1 MELILW
7 LKSIPV
13 EMFNVY
19 YHTGFPNDTA
29 LRDEMEGMVFKP
41 YYFLTAMLPR
51 YAGFSLLVVSGG
63 YSSGA
68 ACGLLIAVALVA
80 EHER

>member
-1 MELILW
+1 
-7 LKSIPV
+7 
-13 EMFNVY
+13 
-19 YHTGFPNDTA
+19 
-29 LRDEMEGMVFKP
+29 MEGMVFKP